1 LVIKGKGFVVR
12 KICIFQKVVAF
23 SKKEKFF
30 FVRNEFEEKTSF
42 ILEPWF
48 ISAPNLGEK
57 REYSGSY

>member
-1 LVIKGKGFVVR
+1 LQYGKYV
-12 KICIFQKVVAF
+12 F
-23 SKKEKFF
+23 SRRLSLSPKKKSFF

>member
-1 LVIKGKGFVVR
+1 MSL
-12 KICIFQKVVAF
+12 
-23 SKKEKFF
+23 SPKKKSFF